1 MQRTGDIGSIKG
13 DRMMKLSVIHKLRAV
28 FILALAVLVIN
39 AVVSYSNSIKLVH
52 VQEWVTDCQE
62 IIIQFE
68 KILATIKDV
77 EAAQR
82 SYLLVANPEE
92 LKIYLDARQQTD
104 SNIQTLRK
112 LTQHQQ
118 QKQQWISEIEQKIT
132 NRFNTLQAEIAV
144 YQSQGF
150 DAAHQLVISHRH
162 QTFSNDIQQLIRKF
176 IDTEKH
182 VLQQR
187 IQQSRAISHK
197 SIASFSLATFVDLV
211 LLAVLYDLI
220 WRYITR
226 LQQTEL
232 ALRQSEN
239 RLRAIIDAE
248 PECIKLIA
256 RDGTLLE
263 INASGVAIMEVE
275 SADVLIGK
283 SVYDAIAPEYRQAYL
298 ALHEIVCQGD
308 RGTLEFEIVGFR
320 GTRFWMET
328 HAVPLRNESDG
339 TFLHLAVTRDITKRK
354 FAEQKIREQAAL
366 LDVTTDAILVRNTHN
381 QILFWN
387 QGAERLYGWK
397 AEEVLGK
404 NVVGLLYQATKPQL
418 HDALF
423 TVVNQGEWRGELQ
436 QLNKDGKEIIVE
448 SRWTLLRDEN
458 GQAKSILSVNTEI
471 TQKKQLEAQLLR
483 SQRLESIGTLA
494 GGIAHDLNNVLAPV
508 LMSVHLLQLKLP
520 DQQSQRVLQTLEKNV
535 RRGANLLKQVLSF
548 ARGIEGKRT
557 IIQVTHL
564 LQEIEQ
570 IVQQTFPKSI
580 TCQIELPENLWHIS
594 GNTTQ
599 LHQVLMNLVVNARD
613 AMPHGGSL
621 KITVEN
627 LVMDQHDAQ
636 EGSYVAI
643 SVIDTGTG
651 MLPEIQE
658 RIFEPFFTTKEI
670 GKGTGLG
677 LSTALGIIKNHGG
690 FLNVY
695 SEVNKGTEFK
705 VYLPAADYNIT
716 LSRAPEIEPPTG
728 DGELILVVDD
738 EAVIREITK
747 ASLETY
753 NYQVLTA
760 SNGIEAVAIYAQ
772 YKQKISVVLLD
783 MMMPTMDG
791 AIAIRTLQKI
801 NPYVKII
808 AISGLLSSQNIAEVA
823 GIDVKAFLAKPC
835 TAQELLQTIGAINH
849 QN

>member
-1 MQRTGDIGSIKG
+1 
-13 DRMMKLSVIHKLRAV
+13 MMKLSIIHKLRAV

-39 AVVSYSNSIKLVH
+39 AVVSYGNTMQLIH
-52 VQEWVTDCQE
+52 VQRWVTDSQE
-62 IIIQFE
+62 IITQLE
-68 KILATIKDV
+68 NILATIKDV
-77 EAAQR
+77 ETAQR
-82 SYLLVANPEE
+82 SYLLFANAEDF
-92 LKIYLDARQQTD
+92 KTYLEARQKTD
-104 SNIQTLRK
+104 SNLQILSK
-112 LTQHQQ
+112 LTQ
-118 QKQQWISEIEQKIT
+118 QKQELISELEQKIT
-132 NRFNTLQAEIAV
+132 NRFNTLQAEVAV
-144 YQSQGF
+144 YQNQGF
-150 DAAHQLVISHRH
+150 DVARQLVLSHRT
-162 QTFSNDIQQLIRKF
+162 QTYSNDIQQLIHKF
-176 IDTEKH
+176 IDAQKN

-187 IQQSRAISHK
+187 IQQSQVISHK
-197 SIASFSLATFVDLV
+197 SITSFSLAAFVDLV
-211 LLAVLYDLI
+211 LLAVLYDLV

-263 INASGVAIMEVE
+263 INASGLAIMEVE
-275 SADVLIGK
+275 SADALIGK
-283 SVYDAIAPEYRQAYL
+283 SVYDAIAPEYRKDYL

-320 GTRFWMET
+320 GTRLWMET
-328 HAVPLRNESDG
+328 HAVPLLNESDG

-366 LDVTTDAILVRNTHN
+366 LDVTTDAILVRNIHN

-404 NVVGLLYQATKPQL
+404 NVVGLLYHATKPQL

-423 TVVNQGEWRGELQ
+423 TVVNKGEWRGELQ
-436 QLNKDGKEIIVE
+436 QLNKDGREIIVE
-448 SRWTLLRDEN
+448 SRWTLVRDEN

-548 ARGIEGKRT
+548 ARGMEGKRT
-557 IIQVTHL
+557 IVQVRQL
-564 LQEIEQ
+564 VQEIEQ
-570 IVQQTFPKSI
+570 IVKQTFPKSI
-580 TCQIELPENLWHIS
+580 TCQTELAENLWYIS

-613 AMPHGGSL
+613 AMPDGGSL
-621 KITVEN
+621 KIEVEN
-627 LVMDQHDAQ
+627 LVIDQHDAQVHLDAQ
-636 EGSYVAI
+636 EGSYIAI

-651 MLPEIQE
+651 MPPEIQE

-705 VYLPAADYNIT
+705 VYLPVSSDNIT
-716 LSRAPEIEPPTG
+716 PALSPEIEPHKG

-760 SNGIEAVAIYAQ
+760 NNGVEAVAIYAQ
-772 YKQKISVVLLD
+772 YQQKISVVLLD

-801 NPYVKII
+801 NPHVKII

-823 GIDVKAFLAKPC
+823 GMGVKAFLAKPC
-835 TAQELLQTIGAINH
+835 TAQELLQTIGAINS